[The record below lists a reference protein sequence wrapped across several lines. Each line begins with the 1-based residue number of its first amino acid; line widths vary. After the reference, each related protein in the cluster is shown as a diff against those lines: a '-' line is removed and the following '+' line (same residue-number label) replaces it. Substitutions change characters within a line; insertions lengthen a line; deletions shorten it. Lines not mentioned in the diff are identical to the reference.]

1 MIVLSIVAINRR
13 EVCTMKRMLILSILF
28 AFVLSTSAFAVGG
41 DVKWFSLKEGMAKA
55 KTEKKPVIV
64 DFFFGA
70 GCPRCEKLEKFV
82 YSDPKIAKKIND
94 DFIPIFI
101 DLTKQISREEEEL
114 GNKYDYRND
123 CLMLFLDY
131 DMNILKDPSGKKMCF
146 VDHIEPD
153 IFIGYLD
160 MMKAQM
166 KK

>member
-1 MIVLSIVAINRR
+1 MSYR
-13 EVCTMKRMLILSILF
+13 EATTVKKILILSMLF
-28 AFVLSTSAFAVGG
+28 TFALSASAFAVPAG
-41 DVKWFSLKEGMAKA
+41 DIKWFSLKDGMAKA
-55 KTEKKPVIV
+55 KAGKKPLIV
-64 DFFFGA
+64 DFFYSKD
-70 GCPRCEKLEKFV
+70 CPRCEKLEKYI

-94 DFIPIFI
+94 DFVPIFI
-101 DLTKQISREEEEL
+101 DLTKPLSKEEEDL
-114 GNKYDYRND
+114 GNKYDYKND
-123 CLMLFLDY
+123 CLMLFLDH

>member
-1 MIVLSIVAINRR
+1 MLVLIVVAIHSG
-13 EVCTMKRMLILSILF
+13 EVSTVKKILILSILF
-28 AFVLSTSAFAVGG
+28 ACSLSTSAFAVGG
-41 DVKWFSLKEGMAKA
+41 DVKWNNLKDGMAKA
-55 KTEKKPVIV
+55 KAEKKPLIV

-70 GCPRCEKLEKFV
+70 GCPRCEKLEKFI

-94 DFIPIFI
+94 DFIPVFI
-101 DLTKQISREEEEL
+101 DLTKQISKEEEEL
-114 GNKYDYRND
+114 GNKYDYKND

-146 VDHIEPD
+146 IDHIEPD
-153 IFIGYLD
+153 IFISYLD

>member
-1 MIVLSIVAINRR
+1 
-13 EVCTMKRMLILSILF
+13 MKRIALLAILF
-28 AFVLSTSAFAVGG
+28 AFVLSTSAFAIGG
-41 DVKWFSLKEGMAKA
+41 DVKWFTLKDGTAKA
-55 KTEKKPVIV
+55 KDEKKPVMV

-70 GCPRCEKLEKFV
+70 GCPRCEKLEKFI
-82 YSDPKIAKKIND
+82 YSDPKISKKIND

-101 DLTKQISREEEEL
+101 DLTKQMSKEEEAL
-114 GNKYDYRND
+114 GNKFDYKND

-146 VDHIEPD
+146 VDHIDPD